1 MAPAISLS
9 VLSDALPTNISRKDC
24 LKYIDRLEAEDG
36 HNCQSFPKLIMVPFC
51 CFFSIFSSRIKLE
64 TESTQSYQ
72 TLAPFAI
79 LQVCLLKSLKVA
91 AYPPSLIGGATC
103 MAVS

>member
-1 MAPAISLS
+1 MALAISLS

-24 LKYIDRLEAEDG
+24 LKYIDRLDAEDG
-36 HNCQSFPKLIMVPFC
+36 HNCQSFPKFLPLFLVY
-51 CFFSIFSSRIKLE
+51 LVYLG

-72 TLAPFAI
+72 SFVSFAR

-91 AYPPSLIGGATC
+91 AYPPSLIGGATR

>member
-24 LKYIDRLEAEDG
+24 LKCVELLDAEDG

-51 CFFSIFSSRIKLE
+51 YFLVYFLRGSNK
-64 TESTQSYQ
+64 
-72 TLAPFAI
+72 
-79 LQVCLLKSLKVA
+79 KLKVPNPTKPL
-91 AYPPSLIGGATC
+91 YLLQGYKYI
-103 MAVS
+103 